1 MSVALAAGVT
11 GLQAHQQMLDVA
23 GNNLANVNTTAFK
36 SSSVNFGEL
45 LSQTLVNA
53 SAPTQTLGGTNP
65 QQQGNGVGV
74 ASVVRN
80 MTQGNIIKTGNPLD
94 VAIEGEGFFVAFD
107 GEKDVYTRTGTL
119 SVDQNSTLTDVSTG
133 FRVQRTGATGEI
145 EGFQTAGDSAIR
157 IPFDKPMQPKATT
170 TMDLAGNLSANF
182 SFETPQIQ
190 VLNSDL
196 VLTKSGV
203 VAATTTEL
211 VDLDQMTSTGTSGT
225 VKITITGFTHGGT
238 AITATDAT
246 LLITD
251 NVGEMLTKLQTAIN
265 SAISAAGGSNTV
277 SVALSNG
284 KIQITDSKPGYSKLD
299 FSLAWNDT
307 LGKKTLKMPGYFE
320 MTTVGGEEVKD
331 LSITVF
337 DGSGVPHIL
346 TGALV
351 RTDTANTWDFMLT
364 SVTGTVNSI
373 TPAGRR
379 IDSISF
385 DPDNGSFSG
394 IPVTGDQIITVQ
406 FGDGTAAAQNIT
418 FDLGT
423 VGKFTGLTQVGGP
436 STAVVTDQDGFEKGD
451 LSSLSISSEGTVV
464 GTFSNGIKKN
474 IAVLKL
480 ALFRNAIGLEAVGKG
495 YFTPTVNS
503 GAPLATRALTGGAGK
518 IQGNALE
525 GSNADVATEFV
536 SLIQAQNGFQANA
549 RTIRVA
555 NDILRELTQLI
566 R

>member
-53 SAPTQTLGGTNP
+53 SAPTRTLGGTNP

-119 SVDQNSTLTDVSTG
+119 SVDQNATLTDVSTG
-133 FRVQRTGATGEI
+133 FRMQRTGATGEI

-170 TMDLAGNLSANF
+170 TMDLAGNLSANLA
-182 SFETPQIQ
+182 FETPQIQ

-196 VLTKSGV
+196 VLTKGGV

-211 VDLDQMTSTGTSGT
+211 AELDQMTTGTAGT
-225 VKITITGFTHGGT
+225 TTLTINGFTHGGIALTNLTATFSYTDQVDDLLT
-238 AITATDAT
+238 AI
-246 LLITD
+246 
-251 NVGEMLTKLQTAIN
+251 QTAIN
-265 SAISAAGGSNTV
+265 DGITAAGETATV
-277 SVALSNG
+277 AVSLSNG
-284 KIQITDSKPGYSKLD
+284 KIQITDSKSGYSKLD
-299 FSLAWNDT
+299 FTMAYNDT
-307 LGKKTLKMPGYFE
+307 GNTSLKMPGYFE

-331 LSITVF
+331 LSITVY

-418 FDLGT
+418 FNLGT

-436 STAVVTDQDGFEKGD
+436 STAVVTDQDGFAKGD
-451 LSSLSISSEGTVV
+451 LASLSISTEGTLV

-474 IAVLKL
+474 IAILKM
-480 ALFRNAIGLEAVGKG
+480 ALFRNPIGLEAVGKG

-503 GAPLATRALTGGAGK
+503 GTPLATRALTGGAGK

>member
-1 MSVALAAGVT
+1 MSVALSAGVS

-23 GNNLANVNTTAFK
+23 GNNLANVNTTAYK
-36 SSSVNFGEL
+36 ATKVNFSEL

-53 SAPTQTLGGTNP
+53 SAPTRTLGGTNP
-65 QQQGNGVGV
+65 QQMGNGVGV
-74 ASVVRN
+74 SGIVRN
-80 MTQGNIIKTGNPLD
+80 MTQGNIVKTGNPLD

-107 GEKDVYTRTGTL
+107 GEKDVYTRAGTL
-119 SVDQNSTLTDVSTG
+119 SVDQNATLTDVSTG
-133 FRVQRTGATGEI
+133 FRLQRTTATGEA
-145 EGFQTAGDSAIR
+145 EGFQTAGDSTIR
-157 IPFDKPMQPKATT
+157 IPFDQPMQPQATT
-170 TMDLAGNLSANF
+170 EIVLAGNLSANL
-182 SFETPQIQ
+182 SFETAATQ
-190 VLNSDL
+190 VLTSNITF
-196 VLTKSGV
+196 TKSLV
-203 VAATTTEL
+203 EASSTTEL

-225 VKITITGFTHGGT
+225 VAITIAGFTHSGKTIAST
-238 AITATDAT
+238 AISIDIA
-246 LLITD
+246 D
-251 NVGEMLTKLQTAIN
+251 NVGQVITKLQTGIN
-265 SAISAAGGSNTV
+265 AAISTAGGSNTV
-277 SVALSNG
+277 AVALSNG
-284 KIQITDSKPGYSKLD
+284 KIKITDSKSGYSKLD
-299 FSLAWNDT
+299 LTMTWSDT
-307 LGKKTLKMPGYFE
+307 LSKKTLEMPGYYE
-320 MTTVGGEEVKD
+320 MTTVGGAETKD
-331 LSITVF
+331 VSITVF

-346 TGALV
+346 SGALV
-351 RTDTANTWDFMLT
+351 RTDTNDTWDFMVTSLT
-364 SVTGTVNSI
+364 GDVNAMA
-373 TPAGRR
+373 PADRR
-379 IDSISF
+379 IDGIIF
-385 DPDNGSFSG
+385 DADNGSYSG
-394 IPVTGDQIITVQ
+394 IPVSGDKIVTIQ
-406 FGDGTAAAQNIT
+406 FGNGSAAAQNIT

-423 VGKFTGLTQVGGP
+423 VGQFRGLTQVGGP

-503 GAPLATRALTGGAGK
+503 GTALATRALTGGAGK

-536 SLIQAQNGFQANA
+536 NLIQAQNGFQANA